1 MGGFSGHQ
9 VQLSIQVIK
18 SREFLILFYQRDP
31 PSAQVLLPS
40 SRPQAC
46 DLHGWEE
53 GFFSVLSMEGLE
65 SVCSSLC
72 PTAQCD

>member
-53 GFFSVLSMEGLE
+53 GFFLYYPWKV
-65 SVCSSLC
+65 
-72 PTAQCD
+72 